1 MQMRKINVTGGL
13 HLRPNFVFDTFAVRD
28 KYIDTNRH
36 VYSEISL
43 ISFYIP
49 IKCQT
54 LAVTILQPCPV
65 CMNVAQCCSLDS
77 C

>member
-1 MQMRKINVTGGL
+1 MQMRKVNVTGGL

-36 VYSEISL
+36 VYNEISL

-49 IKCQT
+49 IKRQT
-54 LAVTILQPCPV
+54 LAVAILQPCPV